1 MRSSAVVLSLAAWAT
16 VLYHDPMSAQE
27 PACRLICAPS
37 FTFSPGVGVPRVF
50 SGDRVRLLP
59 SNTETSID
67 PRADLFLFLTMDMPT
82 AIPRFNLVAQ
92 VGWSP
97 TADRTTNPFTG
108 YTATQQG
115 RDNIAANELEIEL
128 GGTVALIRPQDT
140 KGWFG
145 LKVGAFDQIG
155 AARQADD
162 GRTYSH
168 KLDLEINTSY
178 GFFNWLP
185 RGNYLRNVA
194 GFADLVYLAT
204 GLPSRDDE
212 VPSGQQVYLE
222 HANGAAFFAGLTF
235 PIAPL
240 VPEK

>member
-1 MRSSAVVLSLAAWAT
+1 
-16 VLYHDPMSAQE
+16 
-27 PACRLICAPS
+27 
-37 FTFSPGVGVPRVF
+37 
-50 SGDRVRLLP
+50 
-59 SNTETSID
+59 
-67 PRADLFLFLTMDMPT
+67 MDMPT

-162 GRTYSH
+162 GRTSA
-168 KLDLEINTSY
+168 TSWIWRSTPVT
-178 GFFNWLP
+178 GFS
-185 RGNYLRNVA
+185 
-194 GFADLVYLAT
+194 T
-204 GLPSRDDE
+204 GCL
-212 VPSGQQVYLE
+212 G
-222 HANGAAFFAGLTF
+222 GT
-235 PIAPL
+235 I
-240 VPEK
+240 